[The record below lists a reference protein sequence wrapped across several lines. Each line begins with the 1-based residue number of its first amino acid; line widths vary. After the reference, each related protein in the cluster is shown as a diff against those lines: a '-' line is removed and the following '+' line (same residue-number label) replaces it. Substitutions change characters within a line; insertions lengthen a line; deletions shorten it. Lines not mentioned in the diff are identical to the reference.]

1 MVVQVLKIGTPST
14 AVTLNDGST
23 VGDLITALDGMPEY
37 QGSTFQKFVNG
48 VLVSPSGDDGTVS
61 PTAPLNEGDIL
72 TLTLKTVGGH
82 IGNR

>member
-1 MVVQVLKIGTPST
+1 MVVQVLKSAPVHRRHAQRRIY
-14 AVTLNDGST
+14 